1 MKTIGI
7 TYAGH
12 CVALPDHPDYAKFYR
27 KLASGTWEPRTFET
41 LSRNLDADT
50 VYVDIGAWIGVT
62 PMWAAQLAKA
72 VVAVEPDPRCVKIL
86 RSLAAGCGN
95 VTIIEGALAA
105 DESVVINAVDGFGS
119 SETTILDIGNGD
131 HLNVCGISLTG
142 IMGHAAGSPVF
153 VKIDIEGYEY
163 MIAGELAALR
173 GYPLRGIQI
182 AIHPQLYEKSLTG
195 NRFSRRIRTAW
206 ATWRLAKSIGGILP
220 GPRIAR
226 FASLSSYVIRGI
238 LLRRK
243 PKGADL
249 VYGRLG
255 SIKSQ
260 PLP

>member
-41 LSRNLDADT
+41 LSRNLGADT

-72 VVAVEPDPRCVKIL
+72 VIAVEPDPRCIKIL

-119 SETTILDIGNGD
+119 SETTILDIGNGG
-131 HLNVCGISLTG
+131 HIKVQGISLTG
-142 IMGHAAGSPVF
+142 IMRHAAGSPAF

-163 MIAGELAALR
+163 LIAGEFAALR
-173 GYPLRGIQI
+173 NYPLCGIQI
-182 AIHPQLYEKSLTG
+182 AIHPQLYEKTLKG
-195 NRFSRRIRTAW
+195 NRPWRRIRTAW
-206 ATWRLAKSIGGILP
+206 ATWRLAKSIGGNLP
-220 GPRIAR
+220 GPAIAR
-226 FASLSSYVIRGI
+226 FGSLSSYVIRGI

-249 VYGRLG
+249 VYERLG
-255 SIKSQ
+255 SIRSR